1 MRRHGWHKWRH
12 CELKWQQ
19 RHGRRRRPGEGL
31 CPALLRCL
39 LELELLSSCFCQRGA
54 RGLWASLLLY
64 SCCTVVPSFA
74 LSERKKTENRL
85 LAAALKEEAQAVA
98 ALHALEQQA
107 QLHAK
112 QALTEEVR

>member
-1 MRRHGWHKWRH
+1 M
-12 CELKWQQ
+12 
-19 RHGRRRRPGEGL
+19 PGAVAVFTGAGATL
-31 CPALLRCL
+31 IMF
-39 LELELLSSCFCQRGA
+39 LSFWAWS
-54 RGLWASLLLY
+54 LWDSLLLY

>member
-1 MRRHGWHKWRH
+1 M
-12 CELKWQQ
+12 
-19 RHGRRRRPGEGL
+19 
-31 CPALLRCL
+31 
-39 LELELLSSCFCQRGA
+39 
-54 RGLWASLLLY
+54 
-64 SCCTVVPSFA
+64 TSFA
-74 LSERKKTENRL
+74 FSERKKTENRL

>member
-1 MRRHGWHKWRH
+1 MFLPFWAW
-12 CELKWQQ
+12 
-19 RHGRRRRPGEGL
+19 GR
-31 CPALLRCL
+31 
-39 LELELLSSCFCQRGA
+39 
-54 RGLWASLLLY
+54 WDSLLLY
-64 SCCTVVPSFA
+64 PWCTVVTSFA
-74 LSERKKTENRL
+74 FSERKKTENRL